1 MSVQIRPP
9 GPIFMSY
16 IYPSE
21 GKLPF
26 YVEFGRGDRK
36 GEFTIFRRQFMYIE
50 EQLAEWEKKSPKDIF
65 MLRMTN
71 EVHPWN
77 IFTTNYGPDGC
88 VPDRKWVEWMVDA
101 LNEHAEREI
110 SSKVE
115 IVLDPPVQTC

>member
-1 MSVQIRPP
+1 
-9 GPIFMSY
+9 MSY

-26 YVEFGRGDRK
+26 YVEFERGDRK
-36 GEFTIFRRQFMYIE
+36 GEFTIFRRQFMYTE
-50 EQLAEWEKKSPKDIF
+50 KQLAEWEKKSPKDIF

-77 IFTTNYGPDGC
+77 IFTANYGLDGC

-101 LNEHAEREI
+101 LNEKIERQVLNDVEAEIRNTE
-110 SSKVE
+110 KE
-115 IVLDPPVQTC
+115 LDGQVQTC